1 MTYFLPTKRHILMWK
16 RNYNLKEHKS
26 CGKKSKV
33 IQRNVNKQQL
43 NWNENWNRFPTGQPS
58 SLEDL
63 DVFSSNTL
71 TETSWVDV
79 VYKSEIRSL

>member
-16 RNYNLKEHKS
+16 SNYNLKEHKS

-33 IQRNVNKQQL
+33 IQQNKDTITNL
-43 NWNENWNRFPTGQPS
+43 NKKAKSGKVPHLL

-63 DVFSSNTL
+63 DVFSSNTQ

-79 VYKSEIRSL
+79 VYKSEIP